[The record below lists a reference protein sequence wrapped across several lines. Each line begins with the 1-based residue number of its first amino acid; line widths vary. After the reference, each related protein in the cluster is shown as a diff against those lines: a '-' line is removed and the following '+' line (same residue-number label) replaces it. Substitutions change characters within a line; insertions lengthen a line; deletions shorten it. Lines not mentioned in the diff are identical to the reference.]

1 MTNQGVDRVY
11 TILLTPVQLLLEGV
25 VLVLI
30 LLALGTAVVSLT
42 VTNLRVVERA
52 VNR

>member
-11 TILLTPVQLLLEGV
+11 TILVVPVQLLLEGV

-30 LLALGTAVVSLT
+30 FITSCTSIVTLSI
-42 VTNLRVVERA
+42 TNLRTIE
-52 VNR
+52 